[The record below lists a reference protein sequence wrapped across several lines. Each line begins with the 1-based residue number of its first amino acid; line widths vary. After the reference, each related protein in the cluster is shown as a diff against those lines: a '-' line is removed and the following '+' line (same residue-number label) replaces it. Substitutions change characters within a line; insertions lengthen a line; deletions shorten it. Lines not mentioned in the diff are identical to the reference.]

1 MKKRIIVIAVAIVAI
16 ALIAYFGI
24 GKRVIDKYTYG
35 TEKADLAAYFGTS
48 GDELAIVLGDRIL
61 ADKAVK
67 GDGYCYFEFATVED
81 YIGDGFY
88 YDPAYNGGTL
98 MFTTAD
104 GTIEAPVG
112 SSKYGFDG
120 EGADL
125 GHRTCYLEGNT
136 LYIASDYVSQY
147 FSINVNVYDEHVLL
161 VTKGLSGTNTMI
173 TTSATQIREKGGI
186 KSPILREVEEG
197 ETVLL
202 IETMEE
208 WSKVETSDGYIGYIE
223 NKRMG
228 VTDGIMWGIVNEV
241 TVPQTEFL
249 SINERV
255 VLGFNSIAG
264 AAGNDTLGAAIEEGQ
279 GMNVIAPTWFSL
291 SDNLGGIRNFGST
304 AYVEKAHENGIRVWA
319 VLDDFNYRLDNDAD
333 ISDVAILSDT
343 NVRRTLISNV
353 VSAASELGV
362 DGINIDFEKLND
374 DCYEHYAQFIKELSV
389 ATHERGLVLS
399 FDNYV
404 PFNFNKFTRID
415 VQGKFADYVLIM
427 GYDEHY
433 HGSGDIG
440 SVASFDYIC
449 YGLDKTLESVNAER
463 IINALPFYTI
473 VWKNDSGSVSDSYLT
488 LINESD
494 FINKYGISYEWDEET
509 CQNFAQWQSGTA
521 TYYVWFED
529 KDSISSKLNAMNSR
543 NIGGVGVWRLG
554 YGTAEVWNL
563 VAMYKDMT
571 GTSQSGE

>member
-1 MKKRIIVIAVAIVAI
+1 MKKRIIVIAIAIVAI

-67 GDGYCYFEFATVED
+67 GEGYCYFEFATVED

-112 SSKYGFDG
+112 GSKYGFDG
-120 EGADL
+120 AGSDL

-147 FSINVNVYDEHVLL
+147 FSVNINVYDEHVLL
-161 VTKGLSGTNTMI
+161 ITPGMAGTNTMI
-173 TTSATQIREKGGI
+173 TTSKTQIREKGGI
-186 KSPILREVEEG
+186 KSPILREMEEG

-202 IETMEE
+202 LETMEE
-208 WSKVETSDGYIGYIE
+208 WSKVETNDGYIGYIE
-223 NKRMG
+223 NKKME

-249 SINERV
+249 SLNERV

-264 AAGNDTLGAAIEEGQ
+264 EAGNDTIGAAIEEGQ
-279 GMNVIAPTWFSL
+279 GMNVIAPTWFSV
-291 SDNLGGIRNFGST
+291 SDNLGSIRNFGST
-304 AYVEKAHENGIRVWA
+304 AYVERAHNNGLKVWA
-319 VLDDFNYRLDNDAD
+319 VLDDFNYRLDNGAD
-333 ISDVAILSDT
+333 IDDVAILSDT
-343 NVRRTLISNV
+343 NVRRTLISNAV
-353 VSAASELGV
+353 NAALELGV

-389 ATHERGLVLS
+389 ATHERGLILS

-488 LINESD
+488 LINEAD
-494 FINKYGISYEWDEET
+494 FISKYSISYEWDEET
-509 CQNFAQWQSGTA
+509 CQNFAQWQSGSA

-554 YGTAEVWNL
+554 YGTGEVWNL

-571 GTSQSGE
+571 GGSQSGD

>member
-1 MKKRIIVIAVAIVAI
+1 MKKKIIVIAIAIIAI
-16 ALIAYFGI
+16 ALVAYFGVV
-24 GKRVIDKYTYG
+24 KRMIDKYSYG

-61 ADKAVK
+61 PEKAVK
-67 GDGYCYFEFATVED
+67 GDGYCYFDFSTVEGL
-81 YIGDGFY
+81 IGDGFY
-88 YDPAYNGGTL
+88 FDPSYNGGTL

-104 GTIEAPVG
+104 GTFEAPVG
-112 SSKYGFDG
+112 SSSYGFNG
-120 EGADL
+120 VGADL
-125 GHRTCYLEGNT
+125 GHKTCYVEGGK

-147 FSINVNVYDEHVLL
+147 LPVNVSVFEEHVLL
-161 VTKGLSGTNTMI
+161 ITQDVSGTNTMR
-173 TTSATQIREKGGI
+173 TTSKTQIREKGGI

-197 ETVLL
+197 ETVLML
-202 IETMEE
+202 ETMDE
-208 WSKVETSDGYIGYIE
+208 WSKVETGDGYIGYIE
-223 NKRMG
+223 NKRME
-228 VTDGIMWGIVNEV
+228 VTDGIMWTPVRDVNVAE
-241 TVPQTEFL
+241 TDFITL
-249 SINERV
+249 NERV

-264 AAGNDTLGAAIEEGQ
+264 TGGNDTLQSAMDEGQ

-291 SDNLGGIRNFGST
+291 SDNAGNIRNFGST
-304 AYVEKAHENGIRVWA
+304 AYVEKAHANGLKVWA

-333 ISDVAILSDT
+333 INDVTILSDT
-343 NVRRTLISNV
+343 QVRRTLISNAV
-353 VSAASELGV
+353 NAAVELGV

-389 ATHERGLVLS
+389 ATHERGLILS

-440 SVASFDYIC
+440 SVASFDYVC
-449 YGLDKTLESVNAER
+449 GGLDKTLEYVNAER

-473 VWKNDSGSVSDSYLT
+473 VWKSEGGSVSDSYLT
-488 LINESD
+488 LVNQAD
-494 FINKYGISYEWDEET
+494 FISKYNISYEWDEKT
-509 CQNFAQWQSGTA
+509 CQNKAQWQSGSA

-529 KDSISSKLNAMNSR
+529 KDSISAKLNAMNSR
-543 NIGGVGVWRLG
+543 NIGGVGVWRIG
-554 YGTAEVWNL
+554 YGTNDVWSL

-571 GTSQSGE
+571 GGSQGGN

>member
-1 MKKRIIVIAVAIVAI
+1 MKKRIIVIAIAIVAI

-67 GDGYCYFEFATVED
+67 GEGYCYFEFATVED

-88 YDPAYNGGTL
+88 YDPEYNGGTL

-120 EGADL
+120 AGSDL
-125 GHRTCYLEGNT
+125 GHRTCYLEGKT

-147 FSINVNVYDEHVLL
+147 FSVNINVYDEHVLL
-161 VTKGLSGTNTMI
+161 ITPGMAGTNTMI
-173 TTSATQIREKGGI
+173 TTSKTQIREKGGI
-186 KSPILREVEEG
+186 KSPILREMEEG

-202 IETMEE
+202 LETMEE
-208 WSKVETSDGYIGYIE
+208 WSKVETNDGFIGYIE
-223 NKRMG
+223 NKKME

-249 SINERV
+249 SLNERV

-264 AAGNDTLGAAIEEGQ
+264 VAGNDTIGAAIEEGQ
-279 GMNVIAPTWFSL
+279 GMNVIAPTWFSV
-291 SDNLGGIRNFGST
+291 SDNLGSIRNFGST
-304 AYVEKAHENGIRVWA
+304 AYVEKAHNNGLKVWA
-319 VLDDFNYRLDNDAD
+319 VLDDFNYRLDNGAD
-333 ISDVAILSDT
+333 IDDVAILSDT

-353 VSAASELGV
+353 VNAALELGV

-389 ATHERGLVLS
+389 ATHERGLILS

-440 SVASFDYIC
+440 SVASFDYVC

-488 LINESD
+488 LINEAD
-494 FINKYGISYEWDEET
+494 FISKYSISYEWDEET
-509 CQNFAQWQSGTA
+509 CQNFAQWQSGSA

-554 YGTAEVWNL
+554 YGTGEVWNL

-571 GTSQSGE
+571 GGSQSGD

>member
-1 MKKRIIVIAVAIVAI
+1 MKKRIIVIAIAIVAI

-67 GDGYCYFEFATVED
+67 GEGYCYFEFATVED

-112 SSKYGFDG
+112 GSKYGFDG
-120 EGADL
+120 AGSDL

-147 FSINVNVYDEHVLL
+147 FSVNINVYDEHVLL
-161 VTKGLSGTNTMI
+161 ITPGMAGTNTMI
-173 TTSATQIREKGGI
+173 TTSKTQIREKGGI

-223 NKRMG
+223 NKKME

-241 TVPQTEFL
+241 TVPATEFL
-249 SINERV
+249 SLNERV

-264 AAGNDTLGAAIEEGQ
+264 EAGNDTLGAAIEEGQ
-279 GMNVIAPTWFSL
+279 GMNVIAPTWFSV
-291 SDNLGGIRNFGST
+291 SDNMGSIRNFGST
-304 AYVEKAHENGIRVWA
+304 AYVERAHNNGLKVWA
-319 VLDDFNYRLDNDAD
+319 VLDDFNYRLDNGAD
-333 ISDVAILSDT
+333 IDDVAILSDT
-343 NVRRTLISNV
+343 NVRRTLISNAV
-353 VSAASELGV
+353 NAALELGV

-389 ATHERGLVLS
+389 ATHERGLILS

-488 LINESD
+488 LINEAD
-494 FINKYGISYEWDEET
+494 FISKYSISYEWDEET
-509 CQNFAQWQSGTA
+509 CQNFAQWQSGSA

-554 YGTAEVWNL
+554 YGTGEVWNL

-571 GTSQSGE
+571 GGSQSGD